1 MKTLSQSVLFLAL
14 VLLPVLSI
22 ADEPGW
28 CPAFVNTTEVVLSTG
43 ACQDKKVLA
52 KFASTLPIPIDVT
65 PADKLAYR
73 KLLRLPVSHRS
84 HRGPRG
90 QRGARLSGAA
100 DAPVVNRWEPLQAPN
115 PHRGDPMTPAVK
127 TTEDVLQ
134 EVAEKLSDCLLQV
147 KEELSELR
155 LVQEAMLTELARISE
170 SLDTIA
176 SHMTL

>member
-1 MKTLSQSVLFLAL
+1 MKTRSQSVLFLAL

-22 ADEPGW
+22 ANEPGW
-28 CPAFVNTTEVVLSTG
+28 CPACVKTTEVVLS
-43 ACQDKKVLA
+43 
-52 KFASTLPIPIDVT
+52 
-65 PADKLAYR
+65 
-73 KLLRLPVSHRS
+73 
-84 HRGPRG
+84 
-90 QRGARLSGAA
+90 AA

-115 PHRGDPMTPAVK
+115 PHRGDSMTPAVK
-127 TTEDVLQ
+127 TTEEVLQ
-134 EVAEKLSDCLLQV
+134 DVAEKLADCLLQV